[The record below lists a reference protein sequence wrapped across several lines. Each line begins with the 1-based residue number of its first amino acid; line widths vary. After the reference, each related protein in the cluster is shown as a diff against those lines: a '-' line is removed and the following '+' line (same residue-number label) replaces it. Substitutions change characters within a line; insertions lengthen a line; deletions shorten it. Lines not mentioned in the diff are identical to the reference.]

1 MSSAWGIAGWVTDT
15 NSATD
20 FGDRTNDG
28 NNLCRV
34 TLVRNRDASIPLD
47 QSTTQTA
54 QGQQLLCLV
63 ADGVRFPS
71 PGDRVY
77 VGMPED
83 HWKMPGGSIV
93 LATVTANPAA
103 TGNLGDGDQV
113 IFADPRTGSKIV
125 ARGDGA
131 LVLAATKTG
140 KPGGPMVYL
149 QIGGLAQ
156 GGLPQS
162 SLKFQSPHGTMA
174 YDDYGF
180 RINDAFQKFHS
191 NGRHGDARYPRPA
204 GELLHHHEQVHLGRR
219 RGRESWVV
227 RSRHLFPSRLGP
239 RARGDAATYSSRRRD
254 VHVCQ
259 DRDLMACFQL
269 AGPQLPPIPGISIP
283 LPGFGLPTLSL
294 NLCCQFVLPLPGI
307 QLPPLPIPPALIAVL
322 NAFLQ
327 LLNALLSL
335 LDLSFSC
342 PFN

>member
-180 RINDAFQKFHS
+180 RINDAFQNSIRMGGMGMPGILAPLGSYCTIMSKFIS
-191 NGRHGDARYPRPA
+191 VDGAAVNLGSSVPGIYFPAVWGPAPA
-204 GELLHHHEQVHLGRR
+204 GTPQPIL
-219 RGRESWVV
+219 
-227 RSRHLFPSRLGP
+227 
-239 RARGDAATYSSRRRD
+239 
-254 VHVCQ
+254 
-259 DRDLMACFQL
+259 L
-269 AGPQLPPIPGISIP
+269 AGVTSM
-283 LPGFGLPTLSL
+283 S
-294 NLCCQFVLPLPGI
+294 VK
-307 QLPPLPIPPALIAVL
+307 IAT
-322 NAFLQ
+322 
-327 LLNALLSL
+327 
-335 LDLSFSC
+335 
-342 PFN
+342 